1 MSEAAE
7 TVRAPKEHRVTRGKL
22 REPWQKG
29 VSGNPSGRPKG
40 LEQIAR
46 QHTPAAIAA
55 LVAALKSTRERVPAA
70 IALLDRG
77 WGRPAQAIT
86 GSDGQPLAID
96 FRWADSVP
104 TVTITQATRTIEATA
119 TDLSTD

>member
-1 MSEAAE
+1 MSASATSLTADGKQKRRAAP
-7 TVRAPKEHRVTRGKL
+7 RSAWP
-22 REPWQKG
+22 KG
-29 VSGNPSGRPKG
+29 VSGNPGGRAKG

-46 QHTPAAIAA
+46 AHTPAAIAA

-77 WGRPAQAIT
+77 WGRPSQAIT
-86 GSDGQPLAID
+86 GENGQPIAID

-104 TVTITQATRTIEATA
+104 TVTITQTIEKIESTA
-119 TDLSTD
+119 TDLESD

>member
-1 MSEAAE
+1 MSASAE
-7 TVRAPKEHRVTRGKL
+7 TVRAPKKHRETRGKL
-22 REPWQKG
+22 REPWPKG
-29 VSGNPSGRPKG
+29 VSGNPGGRAKG

-46 QHTPAAIAA
+46 AHTPAAIAA

-86 GSDGQPLAID
+86 GENGQPIAID
-96 FRWADSVP
+96 FRWADSTP
-104 TVTITQATRTIEATA
+104 TIVVTQSARTIEADT
-119 TDLSTD
+119 SE